1 MISRFMPISLKNMP
15 LWFLLKQILH
25 KFVNNA
31 FLIAALL
38 ISPLFLSG
46 AFAHQSDSV
55 GDYRIEID
63 WKNKPIVTGESNA
76 IIVYVS
82 EMNKSKE
89 AADQSFDPAKGIEG
103 LRKTLKIQLVVDT
116 ESITMPLQT
125 TGISGK
131 YESPITPTFSGW
143 SQLNFLGTIN
153 DTHVS
158 LAMHPL
164 KVQEPSILQ
173 FPVIESNTVEVGDF
187 EREID
192 DLRNDI
198 RKLQSTIDELKEQTE
213 TESIYGGTVII
224 IAIGLGIAGIVIGV
238 ISFTKKK

>member
-1 MISRFMPISLKNMP
+1 M
-15 LWFLLKQILH
+15 
-25 KFVNNA
+25 
-31 FLIAALL
+31 
-38 ISPLFLSG
+38 
-46 AFAHQSDSV
+46 D
-55 GDYRIEID
+55 
-63 WKNKPIVTGESNA
+63 
-76 IIVYVS
+76 
-82 EMNKSKE
+82 KSKE
-89 AADQSFDPAKGIEG
+89 AADQPFDPAKGIEG

-125 TGISGK
+125 TGIPGK

>member
-1 MISRFMPISLKNMP
+1 M
-15 LWFLLKQILH
+15 
-25 KFVNNA
+25 NNV

-38 ISPLFLSG
+38 ISPLFFSG
-46 AFAHQSDSV
+46 IFAHQSDSV

-82 EMNKSKE
+82 ELDKNKE
-89 AADQSFDPAKGIEG
+89 AADQPFDSAKGIEG

-116 ESITMPLQT
+116 ESITLPLQIT
-125 TGISGK
+125 DVPGK

-153 DTHVS
+153 EQNVN

-164 KVQEPSILQ
+164 KVEEPSVLQ

-192 DLRNDI
+192 DLRGDI
-198 RKLQSTIDELKEQTE
+198 RELQETIDELKEQ
-213 TESIYGGTVII
+213 SSDDSSMISYVA
-224 IAIGLGIAGIVIGV
+224 IALGIIGITIGAA
-238 ISFTKKK
+238 SFAKKK

>member
-1 MISRFMPISLKNMP
+1 MNKT
-15 LWFLLKQILH
+15 
-25 KFVNNA
+25 

-38 ISPLFLSG
+38 ISPLFLSS

-82 EMNKSKE
+82 EMDKSKE
-89 AADQSFDPAKGIEG
+89 AADQPFDSEKGVEG

-116 ESITMPLQT
+116 ESIIMPLQT
-125 TGISGK
+125 TDVPGK

-153 DTHVS
+153 EQNVN

-164 KVQEPSILQ
+164 KVEEPSVLQ

-187 EREID
+187 EREIN
-192 DLRNDI
+192 DLRGDI
-198 RKLQSTIDELKEQTE
+198 RELQETINELKEQPSDDSSTI
-213 TESIYGGTVII
+213 SYVAIVLGVIG
-224 IAIGLGIAGIVIGV
+224 IAIGAA
-238 ISFTKKK
+238 SFAKKK

>member
-1 MISRFMPISLKNMP
+1 M
-15 LWFLLKQILH
+15 
-25 KFVNNA
+25 NNA
-31 FLIAALL
+31 FLITALL

-46 AFAHQSDSV
+46 VFAHQSDSV

-82 EMNKSKE
+82 EMDKSKE
-89 AADQSFDPAKGIEG
+89 AADQPFDSEKGVEG

-116 ESITMPLQT
+116 ESIIMPLQT
-125 TGISGK
+125 TDVPGK

-153 DTHVS
+153 EQNVN

-164 KVQEPSILQ
+164 KVEEPSVLQ

-187 EREID
+187 EREIN
-192 DLRNDI
+192 DLRGDI
-198 RKLQSTIDELKEQTE
+198 RELEETINELKEQPSDDSSTI
-213 TESIYGGTVII
+213 SYVAIVLGVIG
-224 IAIGLGIAGIVIGV
+224 IAIGAA
-238 ISFTKKK
+238 SFAKKK

>member
-1 MISRFMPISLKNMP
+1 M
-15 LWFLLKQILH
+15 
-25 KFVNNA
+25 NNA
-31 FLIAALL
+31 FLITALL

-46 AFAHQSDSV
+46 VFAHQSDSV

-82 EMNKSKE
+82 EMDKSKE
-89 AADQSFDPAKGIEG
+89 AADQPFDSEKGVEG

-116 ESITMPLQT
+116 ESIIMPLQT
-125 TGISGK
+125 TDVPGK

-153 DTHVS
+153 EQNVN

-164 KVQEPSILQ
+164 KVEEPSVLQ

-187 EREID
+187 EREIN
-192 DLRNDI
+192 DLRGDI
-198 RKLQSTIDELKEQTE
+198 RELQETINELKEQPSDDSSTI
-213 TESIYGGTVII
+213 SYVAIVLGVIG
-224 IAIGLGIAGIVIGV
+224 IAIGAA
-238 ISFTKKK
+238 SFAKKK

>member
-1 MISRFMPISLKNMP
+1 M
-15 LWFLLKQILH
+15 
-25 KFVNNA
+25 NNA

-38 ISPLFLSG
+38 ISPLFFSG
-46 AFAHQSDSV
+46 VFAHQSDSV

-82 EMNKSKE
+82 EMDKNKE
-89 AADQSFDPAKGIEG
+89 AADQPFDSAKGIEG

-116 ESITMPLQT
+116 ESITLPLQT
-125 TGISGK
+125 TDVAGK

-153 DTHVS
+153 EQNVN

-164 KVQEPSILQ
+164 KVEEPSVLQ

-192 DLRNDI
+192 DLRGDI
-198 RKLQSTIDELKEQTE
+198 RELQETIDELKEQ
-213 TESIYGGTVII
+213 SSDDSSMISYVA
-224 IAIGLGIAGIVIGV
+224 IALGIIGITIGAA
-238 ISFTKKK
+238 SFAKKK

>member
-1 MISRFMPISLKNMP
+1 M
-15 LWFLLKQILH
+15 
-25 KFVNNA
+25 NNV

-38 ISPLFLSG
+38 ISPLLLSS

-82 EMNKSKE
+82 EMDKSKE
-89 AADQSFDPAKGIEG
+89 AVDQPFDPAKGIEG

-116 ESITMPLQT
+116 ESITMPLQIT
-125 TGISGK
+125 DVPGK

-143 SQLNFLGTIN
+143 SQLNFIGKIN
-153 DTHVS
+153 EQNVN
-158 LAMHPL
+158 LALHPL
-164 KVQEPSILQ
+164 KVEEQEVLQ
-173 FPVIESNTVEVGDF
+173 FPSVESTVVESGDF

-192 DLRNDI
+192 DLRGDI
-198 RKLQSTIDELKEQTE
+198 RELQEIIDELKEQP
-213 TESIYGGTVII
+213 SDDSSMISYVAIVLGVIG
-224 IAIGLGIAGIVIGV
+224 IAIGAA
-238 ISFTKKK
+238 SFAKKK